1 MTTEKAADLAFELED
16 VATTIEEAMAVS
28 IGDMIFVLLTTM
40 AVLWWGRWHGSF

>member
-16 VATTIEEAMAVS
+16 VGTTIEEA
-28 IGDMIFVLLTTM
+28 M